1 MIRFDS
7 NDKTLANVARV
18 VEKRLKDR
26 DVTLT
31 LILDKT
37 MSELESSFE
46 DGVIRGGSYADILY
60 VAGKY
65 LRNPRMENGRFR
77 SYKEMCGLYW
87 ATHNQG
93 YAEMAPIE
101 ELYEDLEE
109 QALWGM
115 NTLKVWYD
123 MAQHKIEESADFIE
137 RLSNLLR
144 YAKSLGMKTVLG
156 GPANEAF
163 DDSPEELRADWTSGH
178 DGYVKNLNA
187 HYHREIC
194 PSKPGGIEKIIANRR
209 AVLDA
214 FKDIKLDFQP
224 LGPYDQGGCTCPD
237 CAPWG
242 GNGYIRC
249 VKALIPL
256 LKERNPDAKVIMST
270 WYFGTFRE
278 PGDTSEF
285 DMLRDEI
292 AAGNLEDV
300 AYICSEPGVNMYP
313 YRNPLGKPYIGFPEI
328 SMCGIFP
335 WGGYGA
341 IAVPKRIQ
349 TNWEKGEAQQVGGLP
364 YCEGYYEDINKA
376 MMLRLYRDNQNVS
389 DTVREYIAYYFGFEG
404 ALLDKVHTA
413 IMSMEDTHVRTW
425 EPGHRY
431 PISHPEKIFDIE
443 KAILEAHE
451 ALPEEIRNGKR
462 WRLFYYRAVIDAE
475 LARGD
480 FYRNDKVMQYFN
492 EMIELYHLQYANW
505 YVKPDVM
512 TDEKYGRPLTKEE
525 LKIIALGGSI
535 D

>member
-1 MIRFDS
+1 MICFDS
-7 NDKTLANVARV
+7 NDKILTNVARV
-18 VEKRLKDR
+18 VESRMKDR
-26 DVTLT
+26 DAVLT
-31 LILDKT
+31 LILDGSMK
-37 MSELESSFE
+37 ELESSYE

-65 LRNPRMENGRFR
+65 LRNPKMENGSFR
-77 SYKEMCGLYW
+77 SYKEICGLYW

-93 YAEMAPIE
+93 YAEMAPME
-101 ELYEDLEE
+101 ELYEDLEN

-115 NTLKVWYD
+115 NAVKVWYD

-137 RLSNLLR
+137 RLKNILR
-144 YAKSLGMKTVLG
+144 YAKSLGLKTVLG
-156 GPANEAF
+156 GLSNEAF

-178 DGYVKNLNA
+178 DGYTRNLNA

-194 PSKPGGIEKIIANRR
+194 PSKPGGIEKIIEYRK

-214 FKDIKLDFQP
+214 FDGVEPDYQT

-249 VKALIPL
+249 IKALLPV
-256 LKERNPDAKVIMST
+256 LKAKNPNAKFILST
-270 WYFGTFRE
+270 WYFGSFRE
-278 PGDTSEF
+278 QGDVSEY
-285 DMLRDEI
+285 DMLREEI
-292 AAGNLEDV
+292 AKGNLEDV
-300 AYICSEPGVNMYP
+300 AYICSEPAVNLYP
-313 YRNPLGKPYIGFPEI
+313 YENPLGKPYVGFPEI

-341 IAVPKRIQ
+341 ISMPSRIQ
-349 TNWEKGEAQQVGGLP
+349 RNWEKGEAQQIGGFP
-364 YCEGYYEDINKA
+364 YCEGFYEDLNKA
-376 MMLRLYRDNQNVS
+376 MILRLYRDNQPVS
-389 DTVREYIAYYFGFEG
+389 DTVREYAAYEFGLEG
-404 ALLDKVHTA
+404 ELLEKVHWA
-413 IMSMEDTHVRTW
+413 LMSMEETHGRSW

-431 PISHPEKIFDIE
+431 PIHKPAKIFDIE
-443 KAILEAHE
+443 KSILEAHE
-451 ALPEEIRNGKR
+451 VLPEEIRDGKR

-475 LARGD
+475 LARND

-492 EMIELYHLQYANW
+492 EMIELYHLQDANW
-505 YVKPDVM
+505 YVKPDIQ

-525 LKIIALGGSI
+525 LKIIALGGTL